1 MALARKWGV
10 TEEKSASFFF
20 VRRTESA
27 SGIRCDAG
35 WVMECVL
42 LNFSTLKENYTFIL
56 GDGTRMT
63 LAFLH
68 CLILTLSSVSVGNCQ
83 GKFHNIVF
91 VLVAFAF

>member
-1 MALARKWGV
+1 M
-10 TEEKSASFFF
+10 TEEKSASVFFCPPD
-20 VRRTESA
+20 R
-27 SGIRCDAG
+27 IRG

-56 GDGTRMT
+56 GGGTRMK